1 MARNAQSNFMNT
13 ETKPIKLAAICI
25 DGGTQTRA
33 ALNEDAVDDYAE
45 AMINGSQFPP
55 IVVFNDGSAMWLA
68 DGFHRCH
75 ASKKAGLLDIIA
87 EVHKGTRRDAV
98 KFAIQANQKGSVRRT
113 NADKRKCVEI
123 ALAEFPDLSDRA
135 LAEMCGVSNKTV
147 AAAREQAG
155 NFPTSTPT
163 PEAPK
168 TRKGKDGKEYPAPE
182 PKPEPIPEP
191 ETQPEPAEDMNNDSP
206 TEEVETN
213 LPEVPAKKRGS
224 YEDWKSFRDIAD
236 RMFADCKAL
245 HELKVDHAH
254 LTAARDLAAKLS
266 KELMK
271 VSNNQK

>member
-1 MARNAQSNFMNT
+1 MNT

-45 AMINGSQFPP
+45 AMHNGAKFPP

-87 EVHKGTRRDAV
+87 EVHKGTRRNAV
-98 KFAIQANQKGSVRRT
+98 KFAIQANQTGSVRRT

-135 LAEMCGVSNKTV
+135 LAELCGIHQTTVGNVRKQVSKID
-147 AAAREQAG
+147 
-155 NFPTSTPT
+155 TSTFT
-163 PEAPK
+163 PETPK

-182 PKPEPIPEP
+182 PKPEPTPEP
-191 ETQPEPAEDMNNDSP
+191 MPEFQPEEPEPYPVYVPPLSQESVAAG
-206 TEEVETN
+206 EE
-213 LPEVPAKKRGS
+213 
-224 YEDWKSFRDIAD
+224 
-236 RMFADCKAL
+236 
-245 HELKVDHAH
+245 
-254 LTAARDLAAKLS
+254 AARDSEKLWLLKS
-266 KELMK
+266 TWRKATKKDRATFLK
-271 VSNNQK
+271 WAQNNQK

>member
-1 MARNAQSNFMNT
+1 MNT

-45 AMINGSQFPP
+45 AMHNGAKFPP

-87 EVHKGTRRDAV
+87 EVHKGTRRDAI
-98 KFAIQANQKGSVRRT
+98 KHAIQANQTGSVRRT

-135 LAEMCGVSNKTV
+135 LAELCGVGAPFVGKVRASTCNPITPK
-147 AAAREQAG
+147 
-155 NFPTSTPT
+155 TPT
-163 PEAPK
+163 PETPK

-182 PKPEPIPEP
+182 PRPEP

-206 TEEVETN
+206 TEEVEPN
-213 LPEVPAKKRGS
+213 LPEVPAKPTIK
-224 YEDWKSFRDIAD
+224 YVPAVAVDIAQNAIRILETIHKKD
-236 RMFADCKAL
+236 SQKIEALRMVISYCEQQIK
-245 HELKVDHAH
+245 
-254 LTAARDLAAKLS
+254 
-266 KELMK
+266 
-271 VSNNQK
+271 